1 MFTLICS
8 MRCIFKRKG
17 QTSNELRFTL
27 VCQSG
32 TINWHLL
39 QTQTSFRC
47 KASLEISGVQAFL
60 LPLWGSHCLEMDQK
74 QMCVSI
80 LLFLYFPSV
89 KAESVEKKKL
99 WKEKNQN
106 YWYCLMQKL
115 LSHWY
120 FTPSFIFLRVYTWAY
135 AQSCVYLIPAAMF
148 SLVRLLGPF
157 STPETLHSPAL
168 WSQVGPG
175 KPPAALQRKQHCPE
189 ARLAQPWCRR

>member
-89 KAESVEKKKL
+89 KAESVEKKKIM
-99 WKEKNQN
+99 KREKS
-106 YWYCLMQKL
+106 KL
-115 LSHWY
+115 LVLFNAKTLTLIFYSLFYLFKSLHLGIC
-120 FTPSFIFLRVYTWAY
+120 TELCVPNPSCDV
-135 AQSCVYLIPAAMF
+135 
-148 SLVRLLGPF
+148 
-157 STPETLHSPAL
+157 
-168 WSQVGPG
+168 
-175 KPPAALQRKQHCPE
+175 
-189 ARLAQPWCRR
+189 

>member
-89 KAESVEKKKL
+89 KAESVEKKIY
-99 WKEKNQN
+99 EK
-106 YWYCLMQKL
+106 
-115 LSHWY
+115 
-120 FTPSFIFLRVYTWAY
+120 
-135 AQSCVYLIPAAMF
+135 
-148 SLVRLLGPF
+148 
-157 STPETLHSPAL
+157 
-168 WSQVGPG
+168 
-175 KPPAALQRKQHCPE
+175 RKIKIIGIV
-189 ARLAQPWCRR
+189 